1 MQEQKEN
8 PAKIFLR
15 GYKAL
20 LLRRES
26 LLREVERM
34 RESLTGTTVQLKQ
47 DVVTGGCA
55 VDRIGNIVPA
65 IVDAE
70 AVIRPELDEIN
81 RRIRIIFQ
89 AIDSVP
95 DEMQK
100 TVLTMRYIECLD
112 WLHIQERISYEERQ
126 TFVIHGRALA
136 HINTWLNKRAQE
148 NAVVNVVECKRQRM
162 QFGSDREPDAS
173 CAPSFSGV

>member
-1 MQEQKEN
+1 MQEQKTN

-20 LLRRES
+20 MIRRES

-34 RESLTGTTVQLKQ
+34 RESLTGTTVQLKR
-47 DVVTGGCA
+47 DVVMTSGA
-55 VDRIGNIVPA
+55 ADRIGDTVPQ

-70 AVIRPELDEIN
+70 TVIRPELDEIN
-81 RRIRIIFQ
+81 GRIKRIFQ

-100 TVLTMRYIECLD
+100 TILTLRYIEGLD
-112 WLHIQERISYEERQ
+112 WIAIAERIGYEISN
-126 TFVIHGRALA
+126 TYIIHGRALVEV
-136 HINTWLNKRAQE
+136 NTWLGKNFVG
-148 NAVVNVVECKRQRM
+148 NC
-162 QFGSDREPDAS
+162 S
-173 CAPSFSGV
+173 CQGATMSPSK